1 MWGLLEGC
9 LFLDECNEFC
19 GRWVSCR
26 AGIVFA
32 QPLVGTR
39 KIKNLSRQKW
49 LELLGVAV
57 IKSIPERDSS
67 VGRQGLSEAKMEL
80 RRKEHAIRQVSK
92 QMSYMESEKN
102 ALADRLSDAEK
113 TMTAAAR
120 WVNRWRFA
128 ARCQLE
134 SGMICATLLDFFSVK
149 YILLVNF

>member
-1 MWGLLEGC
+1 M
-9 LFLDECNEFC
+9 
-19 GRWVSCR
+19 
-26 AGIVFA
+26 
-32 QPLVGTR
+32 
-39 KIKNLSRQKW
+39 
-49 LELLGVAV
+49 LGVAV

-120 WVNRWRFA
+120 
-128 ARCQLE
+128 
-134 SGMICATLLDFFSVK
+134 
-149 YILLVNF
+149 